1 MKRVKKIVALL
12 TMVLVMTNI
21 SMKADVVQAKSID
34 DSKLLE
40 TPSSTVSLPLS
51 TE

>member
-21 SMKADVVQAKSID
+21 SMALQGESY
-34 DSKLLE
+34 
-40 TPSSTVSLPLS
+40 
-51 TE
+51 